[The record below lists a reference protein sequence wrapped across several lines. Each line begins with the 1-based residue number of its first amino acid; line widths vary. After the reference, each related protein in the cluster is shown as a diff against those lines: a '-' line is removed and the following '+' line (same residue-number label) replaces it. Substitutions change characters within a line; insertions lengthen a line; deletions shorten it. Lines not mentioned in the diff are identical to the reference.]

1 MNTNYSL
8 KHLKTILNT
17 LFLSCVLFITKAN
30 TYYSVGSL
38 SVSSTLSWRDA
49 IGTSPTGFN
58 LTDTFIIKATHSMY
72 VGSNWKVTGVNSCI
86 IIGNGGIL
94 KANDSINVNTSTT
107 FQIKD
112 GGSYIHMNN
121 SFAPT
126 SIFNG
131 IEVFEARSNVEI
143 NNWYDYKTPITVNT
157 FGNLKITYNPSDIW
171 NQENNIS
178 LIQGNFFLDNR
189 SRNAFQFA
197 NNSNHTVTINKNF
210 IIKSGV
216 FNFSG
221 AYSKIYRLNI
231 KGGFIQNGG
240 ILSHQSPSGIL
251 GIFTMNFT
259 GDSSF
264 IYRTGG
270 TYRTLK
276 INYSVD
282 TNAKFYMTRR
292 MQIPIGRSFS
302 VSGTLLCDTF
312 TLFGS
317 GSFYFT
323 T

>member
-112 GGSYIHMNN
+112 GGTYLHMNN

-143 NNWYDYKTPITVNT
+143 INWYNYKTPITVNT
-157 FGNLKITYNPSDIW
+157 FGNLKISYNPNDIW
-171 NQENNIS
+171 NQQNNIS
-178 LIQGNFFLDNR
+178 LIQGNFMLDNR
-189 SRNAFQFA
+189 SINAFQFA

-270 TYRTLK
+270 TYRILK

-292 MQIPIGRSFS
+292 MQIPISRSFT
-302 VSGTLLCDTF
+302 VNGTLMCDTF
-312 TLFGS
+312 AMFGS

>member
-1 MNTNYSL
+1 MKNLYSK
-8 KHLKTILNT
+8 KHLKSLLTT
-17 LFLSCVLFITKAN
+17 LFLVSIIYISNAN
-30 TYYSVGSL
+30 TYYSIGSL

-49 IGTSPTGFN
+49 LGISPTGFN
-58 LTDTFIIKATHSMY
+58 LTDTFVIKSTHIMY
-72 VGSNWKVTGVNSCI
+72 VGSNWKVTGLNSTI
-86 IIGNGGIL
+86 IIENGGSL
-94 KANDSINVNTSTT
+94 KANDSINLNSSTT
-107 FQIKD
+107 FNIKD

-131 IEVFEARSNVEI
+131 IEVFEARRNVEI

-210 IIKSGV
+210 IIKSRV

-270 TYRTLK
+270 TYRILK

-292 MQIPIGRSFS
+292 MQIPISRSFT
-302 VSGTLLCDTF
+302 VNGTLMCDTF
-312 TLFGS
+312 AMFGS

>member
-112 GGSYIHMNN
+112 GGTYLHMNN

-143 NNWYDYKTPITVNT
+143 INWYNYKTPITVNT
-157 FGNLKITYNPSDIW
+157 FGNLKISYNPNDIW
-171 NQENNIS
+171 NQQNNIS
-178 LIQGNFFLDNR
+178 LIQGNFMLDNR
-189 SRNAFQFA
+189 SINAFQFA

-240 ILSHQSPSGIL
+240 VVSHQSTSGSL
-251 GIFTMNFT
+251 GVFTMNFT

-270 TYRTLK
+270 TYRILK

-292 MQIPIGRSFS
+292 MQIPISRSFT
-302 VSGTLLCDTF
+302 VNGTLMCDTF
-312 TLFGS
+312 AMFGS